1 VAGWTAVTI
10 DDQLDIDQVIAQDQ
24 LLWKTMRFYRFGP
37 LMLQLEALAKQDGCS
52 VEGEISRL
60 ADQEYGRR
68 NAVAKF

>member
-1 VAGWTAVTI
+1 
-10 DDQLDIDQVIAQDQ
+10 
-24 LLWKTMRFYRFGP
+24 
-37 LMLQLEALAKQDGCS
+37 MLQLEELAKQDGCS

>member
-1 VAGWTAVTI
+1 VTI
-10 DDQLDIDQVIAQDQ
+10 DDQLDIDRAVAQNR
-24 LLWKTMRFYRFGP
+24 LAWKRMRFYRLGP
-37 LMLQLEALAKQDGCS
+37 LMLQLEELAKQDGCS